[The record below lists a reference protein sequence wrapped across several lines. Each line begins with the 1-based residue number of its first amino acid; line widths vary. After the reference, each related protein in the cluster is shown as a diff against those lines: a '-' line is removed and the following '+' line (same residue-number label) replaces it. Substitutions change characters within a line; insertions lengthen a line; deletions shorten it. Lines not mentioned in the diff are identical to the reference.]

1 MNQEVESLAKDYT
14 DSEVWKDEAEKA
26 AAFQAFMQGYNRGHL
41 AGHRIGFGMRMKQA
55 MDSSS
60 VQSIIDEY
68 KWLQTTRTYRIVR
81 WLKRFRKGLILRK
94 RLIQTMLKYVRCF
107 WNPYVY
113 DVSYYS
119 YDWNMPQGTE
129 REATL
134 RDRIRCHLDVEKNME
149 NDA

>member
-14 DSEVWKDEAEKA
+14 ESEIWKDDAEKA
-26 AAFQAFMQGYNRGHL
+26 AAFQAFMQGYNRGYL
-41 AGHRIGFGMRMKQA
+41 AGHRIGFGMRMQRA

-68 KWLQTTRTYRIVR
+68 SWLQTTKTYKIVR
-81 WLKRFRKGLILRK
+81 RIKRFRKGLILRK
-94 RLIQTMLKYVRCF
+94 RLLGKLGRFLRCL

-113 DVSYYS
+113 DPEYFQ
-119 YDWNMPQGTE
+119 YDWNMPQGME

-134 RDRIRCHLDVEKNME
+134 RDRIRWHLDDQEQS
-149 NDA
+149 